1 MQDTNISNFCF
12 RNNLASAEDKVTKL
26 KVTMVAWD
34 RYDTTVITAVNNFLL
49 KVWNSV
55 TGQLLHT
62 LSVSIILFNRKRN
75 YLSLVKW
82 CVVGPMLRRQ
92 AEV

>member
-1 MQDTNISNFCF
+1 MLLCSISINPEIILF
-12 RNNLASAEDKVTKL
+12 RNNLPSGEDKVTKL

-49 KVWNSV
+49 KVWNSI

-62 LSVSIILFNRKRN
+62 LSVSILF
-75 YLSLVKW
+75 L
-82 CVVGPMLRRQ
+82 
-92 AEV
+92 E